1 MAEEEEEEAAAAA
14 MAAEREERESGR
26 SPQCSFANGEWWSPD
41 PLEPLTHKFQAVF
54 GLGPVLSLGLALRF
68 Y

>member
-1 MAEEEEEEAAAAA
+1 MAEEEEAAAAAA
-14 MAAEREERESGR
+14 MAAERGERENGR
-26 SPQCSFANGEWWSPD
+26 SPQCDYANGEWWCPD
-41 PLEPLTHKFQAVF
+41 PLEHLTHIFESVY